1 MIPKVYTDKRYGLNK
16 EQISNNALSI
26 ILKLQN
32 NGYKAFLVGGCI
44 RDSIKG
50 ENPKDFDIVTNCEPE
65 EIRGIFRNSRIIG
78 KRFKLVHIT
87 FANEIV
93 ETTTFRSGTDTS
105 SESIEIDEDGK
116 IVRDNQ
122 WGTQEEDAFRRDFT
136 INALYY
142 DPYSNE
148 ISDYTTGLKDLKEKK
163 IKFIGDPE
171 TRIQEDPI
179 RILRAIRFASKLKFQ
194 IDHKAH
200 NPIKNSVL
208 KLKHMPPARLY
219 EEILKL
225 FLSGHASESYRN
237 LKAFG
242 IMEVLFPFH
251 GVDIDEY
258 HEFLVKAFFDTD
270 NRIKNNKPLNPGFLF
285 ATLMWPR
292 VAHNSGLKER
302 LDFQKFY
309 RVVATTIKEQQQ
321 ICAIPRRF
329 ISFIKDI
336 WMNQVRFKN
345 FGKKSIGFT
354 QSLRFRAAYD
364 FFLIRGAIEPELKTD
379 INWWTEFR
387 ASNYDKKNRL
397 LKEKRKEMRKN

>member
-93 ETTTFRSGTDTS
+93 ETTTFRSGTDAS

-163 IKFIGDPE
+163 
-171 TRIQEDPI
+171 
-179 RILRAIRFASKLKFQ
+179 
-194 IDHKAH
+194 
-200 NPIKNSVL
+200 
-208 KLKHMPPARLY
+208 
-219 EEILKL
+219 
-225 FLSGHASESYRN
+225 
-237 LKAFG
+237 
-242 IMEVLFPFH
+242 
-251 GVDIDEY
+251 
-258 HEFLVKAFFDTD
+258 
-270 NRIKNNKPLNPGFLF
+270 
-285 ATLMWPR
+285 
-292 VAHNSGLKER
+292 
-302 LDFQKFY
+302 
-309 RVVATTIKEQQQ
+309 
-321 ICAIPRRF
+321 
-329 ISFIKDI
+329 
-336 WMNQVRFKN
+336 
-345 FGKKSIGFT
+345 
-354 QSLRFRAAYD
+354 
-364 FFLIRGAIEPELKTD
+364 
-379 INWWTEFR
+379 
-387 ASNYDKKNRL
+387 
-397 LKEKRKEMRKN
+397 

>member
-26 ILKLQN
+26 ISKLQK

-93 ETTTFRSGTDTS
+93 ETTTFRSGRDAS

-179 RILRAIRFASKLKFQ
+179 RILRAIRFASKLKFE
-194 IDHKAH
+194 IDRKAH
-200 NPIKNSVL
+200 NPIKSSVR

-251 GVDIDEY
+251 GVNIDEY

-292 VAHNSGLKER
+292 VAHDSGLKER

-364 FFLIRGAIEPELKTD
+364 FFLIRGAIEPELKTH